1 MFRNL
6 PRAIAISGVALVVLG
21 MFVLVGLG
29 FSSYFVS
36 EDTTYQLRS
45 LAQANKALVEGYGK
59 LYTQLQKTG
68 VTPNAPPV
76 STLDKLPVNGT
87 NGQPGGQGPQGPP
100 GPQGPQGIA
109 GLTPPCL
116 LNDITR
122 CVGPQGAVGQPGQ
135 AGTAGAMGAAG
146 VAGAMGTAGAAGAT
160 GAAGAPGV
168 SVTGPAGPAGPPG
181 ADGAVGPTGP
191 AGATGSTGAVGQS
204 AFPFT
209 FTFSFG
215 PSTYTCRVTSSAA
228 TACTSSKP

>member
-36 EDTTYQLRS
+36 ENTNYQLQG
-45 LAQANKALVEGYGK
+45 LTQANRALVEGYGK

-160 GAAGAPGV
+160 GAAGAPG
-168 SVTGPAGPAGPPG
+168 